1 MVEQATPEFYSRLA
15 LAAQAQRPREDYFR
29 LPVKSA
35 LTTILTSHR
44 KRLLRT
50 GFLLLLAAGGA
61 YCGSSPSTPDT
72 GEDTDSAG
80 LAYTP
85 CGLEARSG
93 QFTVEMGDGHTS
105 VQGRVLN
112 GVVPANVR
120 RAEAQEG
127 ECRLLRGRSLFCSP
141 ACDASQACGEN
152 GVCIPYPTAQNVG
165 TVRLQGMKVD
175 LALTPN
181 SANFY
186 FNAGTSLPAVDEGA
200 PLKLE
205 ASGAQVPAF
214 SLRGRGLPRLE
225 VPSGPLTVERGKPV
239 TVSWTP
245 PSTPGDARIQI
256 VMDLAHHG
264 GIAASIECDG
274 VRDSGSYAI
283 PAGLITQLIDVG
295 VAGFPKVTIS
305 RRTADST
312 ETPVGCV
319 ELLTVS
325 QTERELTLP
334 GLVSCSSNEDCP
346 AGQRCQADLTCQ

>member
-1 MVEQATPEFYSRLA
+1 MKSSLILILA
-15 LAAQAQRPREDYFR
+15 SP
-29 LPVKSA
+29 
-35 LTTILTSHR
+35 R
-44 KRLLRT
+44 KRLLRA
-50 GFLLLLAAGGA
+50 GSLLLLIAGGA
-61 YCGSSPSTPDT
+61 HCGGSPSTPET
-72 GEDTDSAG
+72 GEDTDSAA

-85 CGLEARSG
+85 CAQEARTG
-93 QFTVEMGDGHTS
+93 QFTVELGDGATS

-141 ACDASQACGEN
+141 ACGASQACDEN
-152 GVCIPYPTAQNVG
+152 GACIPYPTAQDVG
-165 TVRLQGMKVD
+165 TVRLQGLKAD
-175 LALTPN
+175 LSLTPN
-181 SANFY
+181 AANFY
-186 FNAGTSLPAVDEGA
+186 FNAGTSLPSPGLDEGA
-200 PLKLE
+200 SLKLE

-214 SLRGRGLPRLE
+214 SLKGRGIPKLE
-225 VPSGPLTVERGKPV
+225 VPSGAIAVERGKPV
-239 TVSWTP
+239 TISWTP

-264 GIAASIECDG
+264 GIAASLECDA
-274 VRDSGSYAI
+274 VQDSGSYAI
-283 PAGLITQLIDVG
+283 PAGLLTQLIDVG

-312 ETPVGCV
+312 ETSVGCV

-334 GLVSCSSNEDCP
+334 GLVSCSSNADCP
-346 AGQRCQADLTCQ
+346 TGQSCQADLTCQ